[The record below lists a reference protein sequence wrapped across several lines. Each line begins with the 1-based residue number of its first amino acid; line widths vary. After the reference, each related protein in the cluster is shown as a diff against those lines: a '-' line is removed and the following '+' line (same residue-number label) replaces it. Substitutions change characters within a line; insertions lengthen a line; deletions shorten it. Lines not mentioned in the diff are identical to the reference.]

1 MTQLIS
7 DPLAEWK
14 AAIRMPT
21 DLITDPDEGLRRLV
35 VLARLAHARRQV
47 DAGELSDM
55 LEISDAARLWALVEW
70 EEAYLMGL
78 FLDEAE
84 VNGDRLPLFK
94 SRPSG

>member
-1 MTQLIS
+1 MNQHIS

-35 VLARLAHARRQV
+35 ALARLAHARRQI

-84 VNGDRLPLFK
+84 VNGDRLL
-94 SRPSG
+94 